1 MDRTYK
7 KGIYNYC
14 IKKWDELKEKDEGYF
29 PSKHD
34 DVVFEDAAKHF
45 NLTEDEV
52 NKIFSEVSK
61 EIADKNVKGL
71 TQEEKLQQL
80 KQIVR
85 DNAENPWATK

>member
-14 IKKWDELKEKDEGYF
+14 IKKWDDLKEKDGGYF

-34 DVVFEDAAKHF
+34 DVVFEETAKHF
-45 NLTEDEV
+45 NLSVDEV
-52 NKIFSEVSK
+52 GKIFSEVSK

-71 TQEEKLQQL
+71 TQEEML
-80 KQIVR
+80 KQIKQIVG
-85 DNAENPWATK
+85 DNAESPWATK